1 MGKTFLLMGT
11 TAQFIYKIRCLYLY
25 QQERFKLSLFI
36 PLALYL
42 TVIGLSISPLEL
54 TPTQYLS
61 SLVLCIILLF
71 LFRLWDDLF
80 DLNFDR
86 VHHPDRILTKQFNL
100 SVFWKF
106 SLLLLLLSFFLI
118 RIQAG
123 QYHNAIGFLIFCLI
137 YFIVVSHLSPKFRRI
152 PGLHQL
158 PLLKYPIYL
167 LFINPHLGGAN
178 KFVITHQWTCL
189 VAVFFVAGIYEVMH
203 DKDYFSCSVHKAIMV
218 VEYVVLLVFLAWRNV
233 QISIISIKFLALSF
247 NFIGLIIII
256 FIVLKIKDFA
266 SIQKMKYTPFFL
278 LFLGIVL
285 WLVNNQMLT
294 IS

>member
-1 MGKTFLLMGT
+1 MET
-11 TAQFIYKIRCLYLY
+11 TARFISKIRCLYLY

-36 PLALYL
+36 PLTLYL
-42 TVIGLSISPLEL
+42 TVIGLSISPREL
-54 TPTQYLS
+54 APTQYLS
-61 SLVLCIILLF
+61 SVILCISLLF

-86 VHHPDRILTKQFNL
+86 IHHPDRILTKQFNL

-137 YFIVVSHLSPKFRRI
+137 YFIVVSHLSPKFRGV
-152 PGLHQL
+152 PGLHQI

-167 LFINPHLGGAN
+167 LFINPHFLGAN
-178 KFVITHQWTCL
+178 KFVITHQWTYL
-189 VAVFFVAGIYEVMH
+189 IAVFFVAGIYEVMH
-203 DKDYFSCSVHKAIMV
+203 DKDCFSYSVHKAIMV
-218 VEYVVLLVFLAWRNV
+218 VEYVVLLAFLAWWNI
-233 QISIISIKFLALSF
+233 QISIIPIKLLALSF
-247 NFIGLIIII
+247 NFLGLMIII

-266 SIQKMKYTPFFL
+266 SIQKMKYTPFIL
-278 LFLGIVL
+278 LFLGVVL
-285 WLVNNQMLT
+285 WLVNNQMLA

>member
-1 MGKTFLLMGT
+1 MET
-11 TAQFIYKIRCLYLY
+11 TARFISKIRCLYLY

-36 PLALYL
+36 PLTLYL
-42 TVIGLSISPLEL
+42 TVIGLSISPREL
-54 TPTQYLS
+54 APTQYLS
-61 SLVLCIILLF
+61 SVILCISLIF
-71 LFRLWDDLF
+71 LFRLWDDLL

-86 VHHPDRILTKQFNL
+86 IHHPDRILTKQFNL

-137 YFIVVSHLSPKFRRI
+137 YFIVVSHLSPKFRGV
-152 PGLHQL
+152 PGLHQI

-167 LFINPHLGGAN
+167 LFINPHFGGAN
-178 KFVITHQWTCL
+178 KFVITHQWTYL

-203 DKDYFSCSVHKAIMV
+203 DKDCFSYSVHKAIMV
-218 VEYVVLLVFLAWRNV
+218 VEYVVLLAFLAWWNI
-233 QISIISIKFLALSF
+233 QISIIPIKLLALSF
-247 NFIGLIIII
+247 NLLGLMIII

-278 LFLGIVL
+278 LFLGVVL
-285 WLVNNQMLT
+285 WLVNNQMLA